1 MIRKAKKEDLG
12 RILEIYDIAR
22 CFMRENGN
30 MTQWNAD
37 YPGMGDLPADIEN
50 GNLYVA
56 HDDSG
61 RIYGCFAMIPGI
73 DPTYGVIEGGRW
85 MSDEPYAAL
94 HKVASDGTTRGFF
107 TKCVAFARGF
117 YNHLRVDTHK
127 DNLPMQ
133 RAILK
138 NGFSYCGIIYLANGD
153 PRRAYEWM
161 DID

>member
-1 MIRKAKKEDLG
+1 MIRKATKDDLK
-12 RILEIYDIAR
+12 RLLEIYDIAR
-22 CFMRENGN
+22 AFMRENGN
-30 MTQWNAD
+30 MNQWNAD
-37 YPGMGDLPADIEN
+37 YPGIGDLPHDIEN

-56 HDDSG
+56 HDENG
-61 RIYGCFAMIPGI
+61 RIFGCFAMIPGE
-73 DPTYGVIEGGRW
+73 DPTYGVIDDGRW
-85 MSDEPYAAL
+85 MSDAPYAAL

-107 TKCVAFARGF
+107 TKCVEFARGF
-117 YNHLRVDTHK
+117 HNHLRVDTHK

-153 PRRAYEWM
+153 PRRAYEWV